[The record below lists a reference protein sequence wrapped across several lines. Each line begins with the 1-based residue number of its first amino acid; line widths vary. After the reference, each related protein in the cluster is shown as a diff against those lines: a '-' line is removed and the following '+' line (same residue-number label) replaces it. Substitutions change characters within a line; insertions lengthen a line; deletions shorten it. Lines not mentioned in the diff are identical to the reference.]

1 MHTGEDVLTTVA
13 PTCAAVATL
22 IIGPVSVRAGTPLGA
37 RVSRAEL
44 VARELEREIADNLQ
58 AGARLGTKEDL
69 RQRFRVAVATINE
82 AVRLLETRGLIEARP
97 GPGGG
102 VFVSRPSTRVAF
114 SHAVLGFT
122 SDSTTYK
129 QCLELRDALE
139 PLVDRYAARH
149 HKPVDIR
156 ALNKV
161 LTKMEGS
168 TSDPQAFF
176 QANWTLHRRIAK
188 LCRNVPLRNVYLT
201 MIDFLQESVEH
212 AEFPDFDGAGLLS
225 VHRDLVA
232 AIDAGEGPQLEAAVA
247 AHAPMGSDVNI
258 RLRR

>member
-1 MHTGEDVLTTVA
+1 
-13 PTCAAVATL
+13 
-22 IIGPVSVRAGTPLGA
+22 
-37 RVSRAEL
+37 VSRAEL
-44 VARELEREIADNLQ
+44 VARELEREIADNLD

-69 RQRFRVAVATINE
+69 RQRFGVAVATINE

-122 SDSTTYK
+122 SDSTTYE

-149 HKPVDIR
+149 HKAADIR

-161 LTKMEGS
+161 LRKMECS

-188 LCRNVPLRNVYLT
+188 LCRNVPLRSVYLT

-212 AEFPDFDGAGLLS
+212 AEFPDFDGEALLS
-225 VHRDLVA
+225 VHRELVA

-247 AHAPMGSDVNI
+247 AHEPTGRDFNI